1 MYEFIPMVWL
11 NHIMNHGKLVITIIT
26 DLLSMSLPISY
37 LWILLVTSMLFTAIS
52 SYFLAKKPR
61 SNQLLFATVGL
72 FIGLFPLFAVVYL
85 IALVVMRAYFG
96 WAVKKAEP

>member
-1 MYEFIPMVWL
+1 
-11 NHIMNHGKLVITIIT
+11 MNHGKLVITIIT

-37 LWILLVTSMLFTAIS
+37 LWILLVSSMLFTATC
-52 SYFLAKKPR
+52 SYFLAKKPMK
-61 SNQLLFATVGL
+61 NQLLFAAVGF